1 MIKNKYK
8 KVVSAM
14 LLLTMTTTTLS
25 VDVFAGG
32 DSSCVKVN
40 NVNCKDIFKCCCNNC
55 DNDDHK
61 KEDTPLVEHT
71 TTFYVDVFADGSTSQ
86 ISKTDAHYI
95 NTSGTVNAEPK
106 NNKLYDNDC
115 EPPKYEGDCGENARY
130 LFNEETGKLII
141 SGKGEMKNY
150 SDLKVAPWYRYRDKI
165 KSIEIKAGLTSVGD
179 YAFDG
184 CKNLTEVH
192 TCEAEESLN
201 YIGKNAFRGFSE
213 ELTIIY
219 IWNER
224 IVHKTM
230 EIVREDKGGYYSKP
244 SDDDL
249 DEFVKH
255 TGLTRNI
262 LCRVERFVGGYSTSD
277 SDDFIFCESNNDNK
291 DAQYSCESDFESDD
305 SESKNRLEVSIKSK
319 SESIVGIPW
328 NDKSDSEYK
337 SYSSD
342 DSESESRLEVSLKS
356 KSESIVGIPCNDKSD
371 SEHKSYS
378 SDDSESES
386 RLEVSLKSKS
396 ESSIGIPWN
405 DKSDFEYKS
414 YSSTD

>member
-1 MIKNKYK
+1 MIKNKCK
-8 KVVSAM
+8 KIVSAM
-14 LLLTMTTTTLS
+14 LLMTMIATTCSTN
-25 VDVFAGG
+25 VFAGG
-32 DSSCVKVN
+32 S
-40 NVNCKDIFKCCCNNC
+40 
-55 DNDDHK
+55 
-61 KEDTPLVEHT
+61 P
-71 TTFYVDVFADGSTSQ
+71 SQ
-86 ISKTDAHYI
+86 ISKTDAPSI
-95 NTSGTVNAEPK
+95 STSVTVNAEPK
-106 NNKLYDNDC
+106 NNKPCDNDC
-115 EPPKYEGDCGENARY
+115 EPPKYEGDCGENVRY
-130 LFNEETGKLII
+130 LFNEDTGKLII

-150 SDLKVAPWYRYRDKI
+150 SDLEVAHWYRYRDKI
-165 KSIEIKAGLTSVGD
+165 TSIEIKAGLTSIGD

-213 ELTIIY
+213 ELTVIY

-262 LCRVERFVGGYSTSD
+262 LCRVERFGDGYSTSD
-277 SDDFIFCESNNDNK
+277 SDDFIFCESDNDNNDT
-291 DAQYSCESDFESDD
+291 QSSCKSDFD
-305 SESKNRLEVSIKSK
+305 
-319 SESIVGIPW
+319 
-328 NDKSDSEYK
+328 
-337 SYSSD
+337 
-342 DSESESRLEVSLKS
+342 
-356 KSESIVGIPCNDKSD
+356 
-371 SEHKSYS
+371 HKSYS
-378 SDDSESES
+378 SDDSESEN

-396 ESSIGIPWN
+396 GSIVGIPWN
-405 DKSDFEYKS
+405 DESNSEHKS